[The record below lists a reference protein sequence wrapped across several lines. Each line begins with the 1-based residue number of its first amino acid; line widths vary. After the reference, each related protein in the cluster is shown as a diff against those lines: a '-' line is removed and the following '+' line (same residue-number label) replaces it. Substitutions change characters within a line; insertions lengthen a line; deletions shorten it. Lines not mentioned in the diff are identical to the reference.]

1 MIGGYRKNFRNKEH
15 GEPAKKKLFGRNVW
29 EYKIGLPVDATG
41 ELEDGRKFDGIV
53 QYKKLLK
60 SKKEQIAR
68 HLISQLVIYSTG
80 AEIQFADR
88 EEIDKIF
95 EQCKASDFGFRTI
108 IRQVIKSK
116 LFLNK

>member
-1 MIGGYRKNFRNKEH
+1 M
-15 GEPAKKKLFGRNVW
+15 LT
-29 EYKIGLPVDATG
+29 GLPVDASG
-41 ELEDGRKFDGIV
+41 ELEDGQKFDGIV
-53 QYKKLLK
+53 EYKRLLK

-68 HLISQLVIYSTG
+68 HLISQLVVYSTG

-95 EQCKASDFGFRTI
+95 EQCRASDFGLRTI
-108 IRQVIKSK
+108 IKQIIKSK